1 MDALPNNGWRDK
13 LRDAVEKSGRSR
25 RDISIKAGL
34 GHGYIHDLLTTKKRP
49 NIDNLSAVAAQLNV
63 SVTELLA

>member
-1 MDALPNNGWRDK
+1 MKALPNNDWRKK
-13 LRDAVEKSGRSR
+13 LREAVEKSGRSK

-34 GHGYIHDLLTTKKRP
+34 GHGYIHELLTTAKVP

-63 SVTELLA
+63 SVMELLA